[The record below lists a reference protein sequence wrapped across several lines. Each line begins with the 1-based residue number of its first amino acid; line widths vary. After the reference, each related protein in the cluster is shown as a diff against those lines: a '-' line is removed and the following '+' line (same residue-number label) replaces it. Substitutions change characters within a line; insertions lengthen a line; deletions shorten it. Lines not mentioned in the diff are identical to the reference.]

1 MKDLTPTPGPEL
13 AAHRRVAGIDQEDL
27 AARLGIH
34 RVTLSGWERSASVD
48 VIRAARYERAL
59 LELVAEAVQEVPA

>member
-1 MKDLTPTPGPEL
+1 MKDLTPTPGPQL
-13 AAHRRVAGIDQEDL
+13 AARRRVAGIDQEAL

-48 VIRAARYERAL
+48 VVRTARYERAL
-59 LELVAEAVQEVPA
+59 LDLVGEAVQEVSA